1 MVVYGKTM
9 GDLLSAYNEN
19 RDVFGDDFNIPESNN
34 GIPDILD
41 EIKPQLNWMS
51 KMQNQENGGVYHK
64 VSCASFPSV
73 IMPDKENNEFIV
85 CPISI
90 TATANFAAV
99 MAMAYETFKDI
110 DSDLANKYI
119 NAGERAWE
127 YIERSPNKGGNG
139 FVNPSGIHTGEYPDR
154 FDDDDIYWAA
164 AQLFKATGKDKYNE
178 AFKELF
184 KKYGMMPGYDL
195 AKLGYYG
202 TVAYI
207 NSDNGDEGIR
217 TQLKNKM
224 IKKAVPGMLV
234 AGTNCIFGDA
244 IAKNLFA
251 NEPAAKCYIDSREI
265 YSVNEVDI
273 YWNSALIYLM
283 SKTVMK

>member
-1 MVVYGKTM
+1 M

-41 EIKPQLNWMS
+41 EIKPQL
-51 KMQNQENGGVYHK
+51 
-64 VSCASFPSV
+64 
-73 IMPDKENNEFIV
+73 
-85 CPISI
+85 
-90 TATANFAAV
+90 
-99 MAMAYETFKDI
+99 
-110 DSDLANKYI
+110 
-119 NAGERAWE
+119 
-127 YIERSPNKGGNG
+127 
-139 FVNPSGIHTGEYPDR
+139 
-154 FDDDDIYWAA
+154 
-164 AQLFKATGKDKYNE
+164 FKATGKDKYNE

-184 KKYGMMPGYDL
+184 KKYGMMPGYYL

-202 TVAYI
+202 TIAYI
-207 NSDNGDEGIR
+207 NSDKGDEGIR

-234 AGTNCIFGDA
+234 AGPNCILGDA
-244 IAKNLFA
+244 IAKNLFI
-251 NEPAAKCYIDSREI
+251 NEPAAKCYIDSREV

>member
-1 MVVYGKTM
+1 MIYIGLQHNYLK
-9 GDLLSAYNEN
+9 
-19 RDVFGDDFNIPESNN
+19 R
-34 GIPDILD
+34 
-41 EIKPQLNWMS
+41 
-51 KMQNQENGGVYHK
+51 QEK
-64 VSCASFPSV
+64 
-73 IMPDKENNEFIV
+73 
-85 CPISI
+85 
-90 TATANFAAV
+90 
-99 MAMAYETFKDI
+99 
-110 DSDLANKYI
+110 I
-119 NAGERAWE
+119 N
-127 YIERSPNKGGNG
+127 
-139 FVNPSGIHTGEYPDR
+139 T
-154 FDDDDIYWAA
+154 
-164 AQLFKATGKDKYNE
+164 NE

-207 NSDNGDEGIR
+207 NSDNGDESIR

-224 IKKAVPGMLV
+224 IKKADELIGILQNRGYDASCDYTWGSNMKMVDNGLLFAKVYDFTGDSKYLEYAEEQINYCFGKNPMKISYVTGQGEYSAKDPHHRPSQVAGKAVPGMLV
-234 AGTNCIFGDA
+234 AGPNCILGDA

-251 NEPAAKCYIDSREI
+251 NEPAAKCYIDSREV